1 MQSAHRAALFHRR
14 VACELRI
21 CRLRAARG
29 PAPASTLDSPTAT
42 SAAAAAAAAAATAA
56 TTTLPAR
63 PTGTES
69 SAPAAEEASAACLQ
83 MIKQLD
89 AELALA
95 AEREAALDMA
105 PPSAAGLLSPSPSPS
120 PSLSLALTL
129 GGRLAADA
137 VREAAPARRARA
149 AAPASR

>member
-29 PAPASTLDSPTAT
+29 PAPASALDGSTTT
-42 SAAAAAAAAAATAA
+42 SAAAS
-56 TTTLPAR
+56 TTTLPAG
-63 PTGTES
+63 PIGTES
-69 SAPAAEEASAACLQ
+69 SATAAEKASAACLQ
-83 MIKQLD
+83 MIEQLD
-89 AELALA
+89 AELSLA
-95 AEREAALDMA
+95 AEREAVLEMA
-105 PPSAAGLLSPSPSPS
+105 PPSAAGLLSLGLS
-120 PSLSLALTL
+120 PSLSLSLTLTL

-149 AAPASR
+149 AAPAAR

>member
-1 MQSAHRAALFHRR
+1 MQSAHRAALLHRR

-29 PAPASTLDSPTAT
+29 PAPASASSSTLNNGPTAT
-42 SAAAAAAAAAATAA
+42 SAAAAAAG

-120 PSLSLALTL
+120 PSLSLALNL

>member
-1 MQSAHRAALFHRR
+1 MQSAHRAALLHRR

-42 SAAAAAAAAAATAA
+42 SAAAAAAG

-69 SAPAAEEASAACLQ
+69 SAPAAEEASAACQ
-83 MIKQLD
+83 RMIEQLD
-89 AELALA
+89 AELALV
-95 AEREAALDMA
+95 AEREAALELA
-105 PPSAAGLLSPSPSPS
+105 PPSAAGLL
-120 PSLSLALTL
+120 
-129 GGRLAADA
+129 
-137 VREAAPARRARA
+137 
-149 AAPASR
+149 